1 MYDRF
6 GTKIVPW
13 TELKAFDG
21 GRVNPVDTIRL
32 DALAKAKLAPFQLDI
47 ALLEMVDKMNTDE
60 LMSAYYDLGGGV
72 KIG

>member
-1 MYDRF
+1 MGRF
-6 GTKIVPW
+6 YGT
-13 TELKAFDG
+13 TEKDF
-21 GRVNPVDTIRL
+21 VKL